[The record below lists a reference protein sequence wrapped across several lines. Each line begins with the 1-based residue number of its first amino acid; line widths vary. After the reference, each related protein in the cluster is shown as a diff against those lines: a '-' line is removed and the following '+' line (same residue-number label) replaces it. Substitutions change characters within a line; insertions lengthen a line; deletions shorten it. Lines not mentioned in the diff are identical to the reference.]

1 MWDEIRKTFSENPKK
16 LRVVEALLEFGY
28 CIKEDGKIYSS
39 YADTFIEIPYSKIAE
54 ALQVD
59 RRVVINTVK
68 SLLEKESLK
77 QIFTGIKVAGPSF
90 RDIAKHLGCGVVEIH
105 ANSHEVGIIANVTE
119 LIKNENVSIR
129 QILADDP
136 ELYPEPK
143 LTIITEKPITNI
155 TEKFL
160 KVKGIKSV
168 SIY

>member
-16 LRVVEALLEFGY
+16 LRVVQALLEFGY

-39 YADTFIEIPYSKIAE
+39 YGDIFIEIPYSKIAE
-54 ALQVD
+54 ALNVD
-59 RRVVINTVK
+59 RRVVINTVQ
-68 SLLEKESLK
+68 SLLKNAALK
-77 QIFTGIKVAGPSF
+77 PIFTGIKVAGPSF
-90 RDIAKHLGCGVVEIH
+90 RNIAKLLGCGVVEIH
-105 ANSHEVGIIANVTE
+105 ANSNEVGIIANVTE

-136 ELYPEPK
+136 ALYPEPK

-160 KVKGIKSV
+160 KVKGINSV
-168 SIY
+168 SIF

>member
-16 LRVVEALLEFGY
+16 LRVIQALLEFGY

-39 YADTFIEIPYSKIAE
+39 YADIFIEIPYSKIAE

-105 ANSHEVGIIANVTE
+105 ANSHEVGVIAGVTE
-119 LIKNENVSIR
+119 LIKNENISIR

-143 LTIITEKPITNI
+143 LTIITEKPVTNI